1 MSSFSIEAEITFNQS
16 FGMSWRFAPTY
27 RALLVAVLPVLL
39 AGCSS
44 RFGQKPKP
52 YILPDE
58 LTITAHAER
67 GPEVAG
73 RAIHIAGST
82 NFPDGMKM
90 WVQVEDGRFPPCTAR
105 IKTSNNTDYN
115 VIVQDGRAG
124 RSGARPSSRKAIGK
138 PTTARHVKR
147 GSSPGRDQGGF
158 ASTGTTR
165 RAVARGPTGRFPQVN
180 ENSTHGIIP

>member
-115 VIVQDGRAG
+115 VIVQDGHFRTRDLWDIGIPFSAG
-124 RSGARPSSRKAIGK
+124 THQVCFSAFFNTTWQSPSVLAMLGGKRSEERRVGKESRYRCNK
-138 PTTARHVKR
+138 
-147 GSSPGRDQGGF
+147 D
-158 ASTGTTR
+158 
-165 RAVARGPTGRFPQVN
+165 
-180 ENSTHGIIP
+180 